1 MTRIVDPLDNQEI
14 ELQEGEEF
22 INPFDDEVQE
32 TVQDTNNSLEQG
44 EESVVEDTDNS
55 LEQEEPAVE
64 DMPEKYKG
72 KSLEEVVRMHQEA
85 EKLVGRQSSEVGE
98 LRKAVDDLLKVKL
111 DESKSGKEV
120 EDQEEDFDFYENP
133 KEAVNR
139 SVENSSTIK
148 EMKELLAKQQQAE
161 ILKTLE
167 SKHPDFM
174 EVAQNENFIEWV
186 KKSQVRTELLQRA
199 DKYDLNAAMELLD
212 TWKELKGAVEKVNSI
227 SEEDRKLQRKAAS
240 TGGRGSSEPVS
251 RKIYRRQDLVNL
263 MRDNPKKYMANIDE
277 YQRAYAEKR
286 VK

>member
-1 MTRIVDPLDNQEI
+1 MTRIVDPLDNQEFD
-14 ELQEGEEF
+14 LQDGEEF
-22 INPFDDEVQE
+22 VNPFDEVTE
-32 TVQDTNNSLEQG
+32 EATSDVDNFSEEQ
-44 EESVVEDTDNS
+44 ESVKDDF
-55 LEQEEPAVE
+55 P
-64 DMPEKYKG
+64 DKYKG

-85 EKLVGRQSSEVGE
+85 ERLVGRQSSEVGE

-139 SVENSSTIK
+139 SVENSATIK
-148 EMKELLAKQQQAE
+148 QMKELLAKQHQAE

-167 SKHPDFM
+167 TKHPDFM
-174 EVAQNENFIEWV
+174 EIAQSANFIDWV
-186 KKSQVRTELLQRA
+186 SKSQVRTELLQRA

-212 TWKELKGAVEKVNSI
+212 NWKEIKGAVEKANSVNQ
-227 SEEDRKLQRKAAS
+227 EDRKLQRKAAS

-251 RKIYRRQDLVNL
+251 RKVYRRTDLVNL
-263 MRDNPKKYMANIDE
+263 MKNNPQKYMANIDE
-277 YQRAYAEKR
+277 YQKAYAEKR